1 MKKLIASSCI
11 ALLPMA
17 AMAGDPSQVGSNDAD
32 VVDPAPVMANDG
44 LGGMEIAAG
53 LLGLIIVGSLI
64 GGGGDD
70 DSSSTSGTGG
80 S

>member
-1 MKKLIASSCI
+1 MKKLLASTCI

-32 VVDPAPVMANDG
+32 VADPAPMAAKPS
-44 LGGMEIAAG
+44 LGGMEIAGG

-64 GGGGDD
+64 GGDD
-70 DSSSTSGTGG
+70 DDSTSGTSGTG